1 MEDRDRLE
9 DLLREVDPGAAE
21 QAAAVG
27 SQAFRML
34 PGEGTGSPDQ
44 QDAEHWPAVYDELE
58 RFTDELLGTL
68 PEAITEAPDRSLHE
82 CAEDERLL
90 RATLE
95 RLRAHRRYW
104 EEFSQR
110 SA

>member
-1 MEDRDRLE
+1 MEDRDRIEGVLG
-9 DLLREVDPGAAE
+9 EVDLGAAE
-21 QAAAVG
+21 QPAAIG

-34 PGEGTGSPDQ
+34 PGEDTDSPDQ
-44 QDAEHWPAVYDELE
+44 EDAEHWRAVYDELE

-68 PEAITEAPDRSLHE
+68 PEASTEAPDRSSHE
-82 CAEDERLL
+82 YAEDERLL

-95 RLRAHRRYW
+95 RLRTHRRYW
-104 EEFSQR
+104 EEFAQR